1 VRSVTEQPARY
12 KMTQQNLLPTFGGAK
27 ATEAQ
32 VVDEVSPAPEAP
44 PKTGMAD
51 AVAATASTAATATIA
66 ATAATATAGPAGPG
80 RSAAGRDRV
89 AAFLEATKKLRP
101 FGGGSWFKNPFARSA
116 ARKQEDR
123 PVQTELSLDSVRP
136 VRNDLS
142 DSDVES
148 SRAPGQ
154 AGGSLGSPKAPKAVP
169 ALATAATVGLW
180 QRLKTRLFG
189 ATDAN

>member
-1 VRSVTEQPARY
+1 MGLSKLLAVGRSVRSVTEQPARY

-44 PKTGMAD
+44 PKPGTAD
-51 AVAATASTAATATIA
+51 PLMTTAA
-66 ATAATATAGPAGPG
+66 AGPAGAG
-80 RSAAGRDRV
+80 RSEAGPDR
-89 AAFLEATKKLRP
+89 ATAFLEATKKLRP
-101 FGGGSWFKNPFARSA
+101 FGGGTWFKNPFARTA
-116 ARKQEDR
+116 ARKQENR

-148 SRAPGQ
+148 GRAPGQ
-154 AGGSLGSPKAPKAVP
+154 AGGPPGIPRAPKAVP
-169 ALATAATVGLW
+169 ALAPADTGGLW